1 MLRGLL
7 LFDEDFMNDREKDG
21 GFLDLLIIGAGPAGL
36 AAACAAQD
44 ADVSYAVID
53 RAGPVQSLVEH
64 PQQIRYFSPADEMAI
79 GGIPFSM
86 AGGHKPT
93 REDALAYY
101 RAVAAARQLNLQTWE
116 EVVGVERGINDGLF
130 TVDSEPCI
138 AGEGGPRIRRRARY
152 LLVCAGTFHTPRPL
166 RDVPGAD
173 LPKVLRRLQDPTPYF
188 RRNVLVVGGGNSA
201 ATAAM
206 TLAEAGAQVTIAM
219 RRPPEPFNSHLRP
232 FIVRDLLIS
241 AEEKRLRL
249 RTNVSLTRVTPTT
262 VEIDFCPAYP
272 LPEGQT
278 PPVHETLPNDFV
290 FALLGYEADPVL
302 FQMLQ
307 VPLAPDG
314 LPEYDEATAETGIP
328 GLFVAGSLSRAN
340 IILESRKRAVEIVTL
355 VQERIRG
362 GV

>member
-1 MLRGLL
+1 MRDSGS
-7 LFDEDFMNDREKDG
+7 F
-21 GFLDLLIIGAGPAGL
+21 DLLIIGAGPAGL

-44 ADVSYAVID
+44 AGLTYAVID

-64 PQQIRYFSPADEMAI
+64 PEQIRYFSPADEMAI
-79 GGIPFSM
+79 GNIPFPM

-101 RAVAAARQLNLQTWE
+101 RAVAASRKLNLCTWE
-116 EVVGVERGINDGLF
+116 EVVHVDQEKNSF
-130 TVDSEPCI
+130 TVITEPRI
-138 AGEGGPRIRRRARY
+138 AGEGEPRIRRQSRY

-166 RDVPGAD
+166 RGIPGAD

-188 RRNVLVVGGGNSA
+188 GRNVLVVGGGNSA

-206 TLAEAGAQVTIAM
+206 TLAESGARVTIAM
-219 RRPPEPFNSHLRP
+219 RRPPEPFKSHLRP
-232 FIVRDLLIS
+232 FIVRDLLIQ

-249 RTNVSLTRVTPTT
+249 QTNVLLTRITPTT
-262 VEIDFCPAYP
+262 AEIDYCPQYP

-278 PPVHETLPNDFV
+278 PPSYERLPNDFV
-290 FALLGYEADPVL
+290 FALLGYEAEPAL

-307 VPLAPDG
+307 VPLAEDG
-314 LPEYDEATAETGIP
+314 LPEYDETTAETTVP

-340 IILESRKRAVEIVTL
+340 IILESRKRAVEIVAL
-355 VQERIRG
+355 IRNRSEH